1 MSSGVGDVAVLLRL
15 DLGANE
21 KEEVLIQTYK
31 PNQITS
37 REVGSIS
44 IMLFL
49 VKKLPFGAWP

>member
-21 KEEVLIQTYK
+21 KEEVCIKTYK

-37 REVGSIS
+37 REVGSIN

-49 VKKLPFGAWP
+49 VKKLPFGAWS